1 MVLIAKHQQ
10 TNSRNGLWS
19 KPKNLSLCHIKSD
32 LFWFVTC
39 RTNAELLSEHYS
51 SHQHQTIHWK
61 MGTKRMVT
69 NCQERNLC
77 NPFFSLL
84 KLKNKPTHQ
93 SCMCCWRILDT
104 FSGRFCLSFEFVPL
118 LFYSRTLSTIY
129 SASAG
134 LFSLLSS
141 NYDKLHVTVVFAVQH
156 WSNIE
161 KCEVSKP
168 NLLYMLPRWL
178 TCFLC

>member
-1 MVLIAKHQQ
+1 MAETGYDQTLKISACAVSSLISSDSSPAGPTQ
-10 TNSRNGLWS
+10 NSS
-19 KPKNLSLCHIKSD
+19 LSII
-32 LFWFVTC
+32 
-39 RTNAELLSEHYS
+39 RRANARR
-51 SHQHQTIHWK
+51 
-61 MGTKRMVT
+61 TKRMVT
-69 NCQERNLC
+69 NCQERHLC

-118 LFYSRTLSTIY
+118 LFYSWTLSTIY

-161 KCEVSKP
+161 KCEASKP

-178 TCFLC
+178 ACFLC